1 MTAPVW
7 VHGLAATFWR
17 LAGEDDGRFPRE
29 MRAAVARAF
38 PLSPV
43 HLPSLNV
50 AGAGDV
56 AAGQG
61 IRCTLDAVDR
71 PLHACLVAHAGS
83 GIVFL
88 DLEDDDAQQRFSLAH
103 ELAHFLHDYWEPRRH
118 AMEQFGEGVLEVFD
132 GVRPARPEERVQ
144 ALLAQVPI
152 GFRITLLDREPD
164 GVTASREVDEVELD
178 ADRLALQLLA
188 PEAVVLDALEP
199 VPQGER
205 RAAAQVLLVN
215 RFGLPGQFAQRYAAG
230 LVPADPEPSP
240 FLRHLR
246 IVE

>member
-1 MTAPVW
+1 VTAPVW

-17 LAGEDDGRFPRE
+17 LAGGDDRRFPRD

-43 HLPSLNV
+43 HLPALQVSGVVVWLQ
-50 AGAGDV
+50 A
-56 AAGQG
+56 QG
-61 IRCTLDAVDR
+61 VRCTLDAVDR

-88 DLEDDDAQQRFSLAH
+88 DTQDGPAEQRFSLAH

-118 AMEQFGEGVLEVFD
+118 AMEQFGEEVLEVFD
-132 GVRPARPEERVQ
+132 GTRPPRPEERVQ

-152 GFRITLLDREPD
+152 GFRITMLDREPD
-164 GVTASREVDEVELD
+164 GITASHEVDEVELN
-178 ADRLALQLLA
+178 ADQLALQLLA

-199 VPQGER
+199 VPRGER
-205 RAAAQVLLVN
+205 RAAAQVLLID
-215 RFGLPGQFAQRYAAG
+215 RFGLPTQIAQRYAAI
-230 LVPADPEPSP
+230 LAPSEPEPSS

-246 IVE
+246 LVE

>member
-1 MTAPVW
+1 
-7 VHGLAATFWR
+7 
-17 LAGEDDGRFPRE
+17 

-43 HLPSLNV
+43 HVPSLTV
-50 AGAGDV
+50 TGAGGWLR
-56 AAGQG
+56 AQG

-88 DLEDDDAQQRFSLAH
+88 DAEDDDAQQRFSLAH

-118 AMEQFGEGVLEVFD
+118 AIEQFGEGVLEVFD
-132 GVRPARPEERVQ
+132 GVRPPRAEEQVQ

-164 GVTASREVDEVELD
+164 GVTASWGVDQVELD

-199 VPQGER
+199 VPQAER
-205 RAAAQVLLVN
+205 RAAAQVLLAD
-215 RFGLPGQFAQRYAAG
+215 RFGLPRLFARRYAAM
-230 LVPADPEPSP
+230 LVPQDPEPSP